1 MARISANK
9 LAELLVTSS
18 PTRRRRIIHDQK
30 HPSAVIVARYRN
42 AQDPV
47 SRYLT
52 GNRNADVLSDASR
65 RLRSDGTGSDWA
77 QEDRRNTADALDHF
91 SEMADGLPHGVIY
104 QPGSTD
110 AARIMISGVSIS
122 VRPDFIL
129 TFENRGRRY
138 SGAVKLHYIKN
149 NESALTRTGAE
160 YVAVLM
166 HEWLRQFGP
175 EGHAPLHSHCLS
187 ADVFR
192 QSLVTSPRSLS
203 RRLDDITAACEEI
216 AARWPQL

>member
-1 MARISANK
+1 VARISANK

-30 HPSAVIVARYRN
+30 HPSAVIVARYRH
-42 AQDPV
+42 AHEPV
-47 SRYLT
+47 STYLT
-52 GNRNADVLSDASR
+52 GDRDEQVLADASR
-65 RLRSDGTGSDWA
+65 RLRADGSGTDWA

-91 SEMADGLPHGVIY
+91 AEMADGLPNGVVY
-104 QPGSTD
+104 RPGAAD
-110 AARIMISGVSIS
+110 AARMMVAGVSIS
-122 VRPDFIL
+122 VRPDFLL

-138 SGAVKLHYIKN
+138 AGAVKLHFIKN
-149 NESALTRTGAE
+149 DESALTRTGAE

-175 EGHAPLHSHCLS
+175 EGHTPAHAHCLS

-192 QSLVTSPRSLS
+192 RSLVTSPRSVS